1 MIPARRLL
9 VIGLPLLLAACAH
22 PPRPWAGDLPLC
34 LSPASLGRE
43 LALQQRMTVTAQ
55 GRALQFDVALEVDAD
70 AVRLVV
76 LAFGQ
81 TLARL
86 DWDGRE
92 LKETRARGWPPVVTG
107 AMVLR
112 DLQLVHWPA
121 AAIREALPWGW
132 SLHDDAQARELR
144 LEGRPV
150 IRVRHPSPGSAELDN
165 LAAGYTLRLE
175 SRSRPA
181 APNAHGTAALRA
193 EVIQ

>member
-1 MIPARRLL
+1 MIAARRLL
-9 VIGLPLLLAACAH
+9 LAGLPLLLAACVH
-22 PPRPWAGDLPLC
+22 PPRPRAADLPLR

-43 LALQQRMTVTAQ
+43 LALQQRMTLAAH
-55 GRALQFDVALEVDAD
+55 GRALQCDVALEVDAD

-121 AAIREALPWGW
+121 AAIHAALPWGW
-132 SLHDDAQARELR
+132 SLHEDAPTRELR

-150 IRVRHPSPGSAELDN
+150 IRVRYPSPASAELDN

-175 SRSRPA
+175 SRSS
-181 APNAHGTAALRA
+181 AP
-193 EVIQ
+193 